1 MTEPAHHSE
10 ADGLDKFI
18 PLSKRD
24 LLDTLTDQGA
34 FGDAGQREEFRRLG
48 QTLAAIYHYEYLAQL
63 EELRNDYYYF
73 SPEVARRTARDAKSI
88 EADYAD
94 LVRSFDKVLKDANF
108 TELPHA
114 DIDAAHRERRALR
127 VEVQAPLDEF
137 REVRFYRRGRHHETI
152 EVAEWFGLRK
162 RKIDLEVYDDVVL
175 FVALKPDPADPDRAT
190 RRQFRRRRR
199 RNIVPGSVLLKYFHN
214 IPAGDL
220 NALFPNV
227 RVVMSKRDKLLLGV
241 PALASGV
248 PILLKLYATIAVLF
262 VVAGFYLGLG
272 QSVRDKDLET
282 AVAALG
288 GLLALAAFAMTQW
301 MRYQRQSLKYQ
312 VELTSNVYYRNI
324 NNNAG
329 IFDYIVGAAEDQE
342 TKEVFLAYYFI
353 HTAAEPPTADE
364 LDGRIETWLKA
375 ACDVE
380 VDFAVEGAL
389 QKLERL
395 GVLRRKSGP
404 QGGEQG
410 ERLFVSPPPVAY
422 AQLRTVWAGL
432 LAPEAVKRA

>member
-1 MTEPAHHSE
+1 MSEPSHHTE
-10 ADGLDKFI
+10 ADGLDQFI
-18 PLSKRD
+18 PVSKRD
-24 LLDTLTDQGA
+24 LLDALTEQGA
-34 FGDAGQREEFRRLG
+34 FADAGEREEFRRLG

-63 EELRNDYYYF
+63 EGLRNDYYYF
-73 SPEVARRTARDAKSI
+73 SPEVARRTTRDAKSL
-88 EADYAD
+88 ESDYAD
-94 LVRSFDKVLKDANF
+94 LIRSLDEVLKNANF
-108 TELPHA
+108 VEVPHA

-127 VEVQAPLDEF
+127 VEVRAPLNDF
-137 REVRFYRRGRHHETI
+137 REVRFYRRGRHRETV
-152 EVAEWFGLRK
+152 EVSEWFGLRK
-162 RKIDLEVYDDVVL
+162 RKIELDVYDDVVL
-175 FVALKPDPADPDRAT
+175 FVALKPDPDPERIS
-190 RRQFRRRRR
+190 RRQSRQRQR

-214 IPAGDL
+214 ISASDL

-227 RVVMSKRDKLLLGV
+227 RVVMSKRDKLVLGV

-272 QSVRDKDLET
+272 QTVRDKDLET

-301 MRYQRQSLKYQ
+301 TKYQRQSLKYQ
-312 VELTSNVYYRNI
+312 VELTNNVYYRNI

-342 TKEVFLAYYFI
+342 TKEAFLAYYFI
-353 HTAAEPPTADE
+353 YTAAEPPTADE
-364 LDGRIETWLKA
+364 LDGRIEAWLKK

-380 VDFAVEGAL
+380 VDFAVDGAL

-395 GVLRRKSGP
+395 GLLRRQAGLPGGP
-404 QGGEQG
+404 QG
-410 ERLFVSPPPVAY
+410 ERLFVSPPQAAY
-422 AQLRTVWAGL
+422 TQLRAVWAGF
-432 LAPEAVKRA
+432 LAPEATKRP